1 MLRAAAQVE
10 KMGIP
15 TVSLIGNA
23 FMRQA
28 DVVSRGLGLP
38 LAYAEYPGAPMVDGI
53 EELSTKVRNT
63 LAPGVIKG
71 LTQGRDTPSSVV
83 VETEPAPG
91 SVILSG
97 TLDEIQ
103 EYFYRKLWTDGMP
116 IIPPT
121 RERVDA
127 FLTFTDRDP
136 NEVLRAVPQEGREVT
151 ILAIAITG
159 VMSGCRPEYMPLLI
173 AVIEAMCDPEF
184 HIEHCG
190 STPGWEPLVVV
201 SGPIIK
207 QLDFNFGQGVMRVGR
222 QANTTV
228 GRFVRMFL
236 RNICGYRIPPGAG
249 DKGSIGYTFNVAL
262 AEDEDTAREIGWPT
276 YGMDQG
282 FKREDSVVTVRSVV
296 AITPPTYSGSDDVI
310 DHVQQFAD
318 VMGATFTYWSHT
330 GMKRGYW
337 HPLIVVGPSVA
348 RVIARE
354 WSKDDVRKYLFNK
367 VKVSAAQITHF
378 AQMTSTP
385 TFSLEKLVAEGTLP
399 PEYHE
404 SDDPERLVRV
414 FVRET
419 MTGIL
424 IAGDPGR
431 NQSRGYM
438 GNHDQGPPTSRKIV
452 LPKNWDALLART

>member
-1 MLRAAAQVE
+1 
-10 KMGIP
+10 MGIP
-15 TVSLIGNA
+15 TVSIIGNA

-38 LAYAEYPGAPMVDGI
+38 LAYAEYPGAPMVDGA
-53 EELSTKVRNT
+53 EELSAKVRNT
-63 LAPGVIKG
+63 LAPGIIKG
-71 LTQGRDTPSSVV
+71 LTQGRDTPSSVS
-83 VETEPAPG
+83 VEAEPAPG
-91 SVILSG
+91 SVVFNG

-103 EYFYRKLWTDGMP
+103 EYYYRKLWTDGMP

-121 RERVDA
+121 QKRVDA
-127 FLTFTDRDP
+127 FLKFTDRKP
-136 NEVLRAVPQEGREVT
+136 GEVLRAVPQEGREVT
-151 ILAIAITG
+151 ILSIALTG

-207 QLDFNFGQGVMRVGR
+207 QLDFNYGQGVMRVGR

-249 DKGSIGYTFNVAL
+249 DKGSIGFTFNVAL
-262 AEDEDTAREIGWPT
+262 AEDEDTAHEIGWPT

-282 FKREDSVVTVRSVV
+282 FKPEDSVVTVRSVV
-296 AITPPTYSGSDDVI
+296 AITPPTYSGGDEAI

-337 HPLIVVGPSVA
+337 HPLIVVGPSIA

-354 WSKDDVRKYLFNK
+354 WSKDKVRKYLFDN
-367 VKVSAAQITHF
+367 VKVTAGKATHF

-399 PEYHE
+399 KEYHE

-414 FVRET
+414 FIHEA

-438 GNHDQGPPTSRKIV
+438 GNHDQAPPTSRKVV
-452 LPKNWDALLART
+452 LPKNWDALLSGNTAAVVR